1 MEAVVDDQNERPVV
15 IPVAEEQI
23 RVEKREVTT
32 GGVRVHK
39 RVRVEPVR
47 LEEDLREEQV
57 EIERVPIGR
66 FVDRPPEPYA
76 DGDTWVIPVVE
87 EVLVLER
94 RLRLREEVRIVRTA
108 SIRHETLDE
117 ERRVEE
123 IELERL
129 PPDRR

>member
-1 MEAVVDDQNERPVV
+1 VDDQNQRPVV
-15 IPVAEEQI
+15 IPVAEERI
-23 RVEKREVTT
+23 RVEKREVIT

-39 RVRVEPVR
+39 RVRTEPVR
-47 LEEDLREEQV
+47 IEEDLREESV

-66 FVDRPPEPYA
+66 FVDQPPEPYA

-94 RLRLREEVRIVRTA
+94 RLRLREEIRIVRTA
-108 SIRHETLDE
+108 SIRHEARDE
-117 ERRVEE
+117 ERRIEE